1 MTGSFALSRSLSEA
15 DIAPVAIAKALENKA
30 DNALSF
36 TRHAI
41 IDHFRPHRPSV
52 ITDLV
57 GPHPLEPGLQPLS
70 PSLLRAALTMPLPT
84 AVSVSVSVPVEQP
97 NSPKTPTL
105 VQSLDPELPSSP
117 ETPAGE
123 IHFAFP
129 SSFVAAEV
137 PPPRI
142 NISKA
147 FPKMTSNGV
156 PSGPTL
162 RAKVCRCTAFTRSHS
177 CSSHP
182 ATCLLHCPDAD
193 FVSSCLIP
201 RTSSSSSQKSRLARA
216 SQPLPRRTPWPRPV
230 PISLKRLKTSRHT
243 QARLR
248 STLSTDRSSVS
259 WSGWASSV
267 RKRKNFPP
275 SMPSR
280 QSTTVVIRSGAGRGP
295 SAMYVTRSSNRERG

>member
-1 MTGSFALSRSLSEA
+1 MPLSIPSFRPFRSPSADPPTRPYQIHTQTQSHSLSQSQSPIDMTGSFALSRSLSEA
-15 DIAPVAIAKALENKA
+15 DIAPVAKAKALETKA

-52 ITDLV
+52 ITDLD

-70 PSLLRAALTMPLPT
+70 PSLLRAALTLPVRT
-84 AVSVSVSVPVEQP
+84 AVSVSVSVEQP

-105 VQSLDPELPSSP
+105 VQNSDPESPSSP

-147 FPKMTSNGV
+147 FPKMTSNGL

-162 RAKVCRCTAFTRSHS
+162 RAKVCRCTAFTRSQATLL
-177 CSSHP
+177 SS
-182 ATCLLHCPDAD
+182 
-193 FVSSCLIP
+193 
-201 RTSSSSSQKSRLARA
+201 
-216 SQPLPRRTPWPRPV
+216 PRP
-230 PISLKRLKTSRHT
+230 
-243 QARLR
+243 
-248 STLSTDRSSVS
+248 DSS
-259 WSGWASSV
+259 ALF
-267 RKRKNFPP
+267 RC
-275 SMPSR
+275 
-280 QSTTVVIRSGAGRGP
+280 
-295 SAMYVTRSSNRERG
+295 